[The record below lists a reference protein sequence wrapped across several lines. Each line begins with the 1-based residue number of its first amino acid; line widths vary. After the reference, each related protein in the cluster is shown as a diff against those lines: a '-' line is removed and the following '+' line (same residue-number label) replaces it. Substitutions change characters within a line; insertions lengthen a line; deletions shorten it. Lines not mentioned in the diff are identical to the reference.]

1 MRKEIDN
8 DYNQFIKKKE
18 EYDVTID
25 KDVPKYLFIIT
36 ASIAMILLII

>member
-25 KDVPKYLFIIT
+25 KDSVKI
-36 ASIAMILLII
+36 